1 MGSQDPDFQGRVT
14 LLKNTLTTANDLY
27 VGFKSMQ
34 QAQSSSTDKKV
45 ALDSELT
52 SLKSQLASI
61 RKSAETYDREFLD
74 RKQAGEG
81 VATRW
86 RRWGISTVQDWS
98 LAAFFASYAL
108 ACLTAILYA
117 VMYAPEK
124 KMAIGTIILAAVVL
138 GIFIATMLL
147 RMG

>member
-1 MGSQDPDFQGRVT
+1 
-14 LLKNTLTTANDLY
+14 
-27 VGFKSMQ
+27 MQ